1 MGGLLGDCP
10 HGPPRFDGDRTRF
23 GDRDAYC
30 VGPRG
35 PPDEFIGKKGGAP
48 TNYQLAFRG
57 SDGRP
62 KFGRGYGGFGGDAP
76 TSLRFS

>member
-1 MGGLLGDCP
+1 MGDLLGDCP
-10 HGPPRFDGDRTRF
+10 LRPLRFDGDRTRF
-23 GDRDAYC
+23 GDMDGYC

-35 PPDEFIGKKGGAP
+35 PPDESRREKGGAP

-57 SDGRP
+57 SGGRP
-62 KFGRGYGGFGGDAP
+62 GFGCGYGGFGDGAP